1 MVEDLGIRR
10 KNIKLTVSNLAISRA
25 GTSAF
30 SLMILWITL
39 QLTHVPAIAGL
50 ADGMFTLPL
59 FFSFFVGS
67 FVDRSRNKKMVA
79 IIASV
84 LRSVSIFLLFIAV
97 STHVLAVIVFFIFLC
112 VVIMGFTSDISN
124 SVRAIWVKVFLKD
137 EEYQRGSAWMMG
149 IGSLAEMAGF
159 IASGIFIYI
168 GFLRGISAL
177 FVVLATSS
185 VPIIFIIQKPDQ
197 RERQSVK
204 SDMKEGL
211 KFLKETKIMQQMI
224 FLMIIANLAVA
235 MMGIAFT
242 VLVEEIFK
250 LNSVYFS
257 IVFIL
262 VSLGIVLG
270 SMPGSKV
277 KGKLG
282 VIIIPLLIVTGAMFV
297 SIAFLHSIY
306 LTYIPV
312 VVIGFCVGMIN
323 PPAESVMIK
332 RIPEEMMARSM
343 GIVNTM
349 AISVT
354 FFSGTIGGLIIQFTS
369 IFDLF
374 LIIGSLVILSGLG
387 ILFMKELRDSPVK

>member
-1 MVEDLGIRR
+1 MVEDLGTRR
-10 KNIKLTVSNLAISRA
+10 KNFKLTVSNLAISRA

-185 VPIIFIIQKPDQ
+185 IPIIFIIQKPDQ

-250 LNSVYFS
+250 LNSVYLS

>member
-1 MVEDLGIRR
+1 MIEDSEARR
-10 KNIKLTVSNLAISRA
+10 KNFKLTVSNLAISRA

-39 QLTHVPAIAGL
+39 QLTHIPAIAGL

-79 IIASV
+79 IIASIF
-84 LRSVSIFLLFIAV
+84 RSVSIFLLFIAV
-97 STHVLAVIVFFIFLC
+97 STRVLVVIVFFVFLC

-137 EEYQRGSAWMMG
+137 EEYQKGSAWMMG

-177 FVVLATSS
+177 FVVLVASII
-185 VPIIFIIQKPDQ
+185 PIIFIVQKPDR

-211 KFLKETKIMQQMI
+211 KFLKETKILQQMI

-250 LNSVYFS
+250 LSSVYFS
-257 IVFIL
+257 IVFVL

-282 VIIIPLLIVTGAMFV
+282 VIIIPLLAVTGAMFV

-332 RIPEEMMARSM
+332 RIPEEMMARTI

-349 AISVT
+349 GVSVT

-369 IFDLF
+369 IFYLF
-374 LIIGSLVILSGLG
+374 LIIGALVILSGLG
-387 ILFMKELRDSPVK
+387 IFFMKELRDSPVK

>member
-1 MVEDLGIRR
+1 MIEDLVTRR
-10 KNIKLTVSNLAISRA
+10 KNFKLTVSNLAISRV

-39 QLTHVPAIAGL
+39 QLTHIPAIAGL

-124 SVRAIWVKVFLKD
+124 SVRAIWEKVFLKE
-137 EEYQRGSAWMMG
+137 EEYQKGSAWMMG

-159 IASGIFIYI
+159 ITSGIFIYI

-177 FVVLATSS
+177 FVVLAASII
-185 VPIIFIIQKPDQ
+185 PIIFIIQKPDQ

-211 KFLKETKIMQQMI
+211 KFLKETKILQQMI

-257 IVFIL
+257 IVFVL

-270 SMPGSKV
+270 SIPGSKV

-282 VIIIPLLIVTGAMFV
+282 VIIIPLLIVTGAMFA

-312 VVIGFCVGMIN
+312 VIIGFCVGMIN
-323 PPAESVMIK
+323 PPAESVLIK
-332 RIPEEMMARSM
+332 RIPEEMMARTI

-349 AISVT
+349 GVSVT

-369 IFDLF
+369 IFYLF
-374 LIIGSLVILSGLG
+374 LIIGALVILSGFG
-387 ILFMKELRDSPVK
+387 IVFMKELRDSPVK

>member
-10 KNIKLTVSNLAISRA
+10 KNFKLTVSNLAISRA

>member
-1 MVEDLGIRR
+1 MVEDLGIRK
-10 KNIKLTVSNLAISRA
+10 KNFKLTVSNLAISRA

-79 IIASV
+79 IIASI

-137 EEYQRGSAWMMG
+137 EEYQKGSAWMMG

-168 GFLRGISAL
+168 GFLKGISAL

-185 VPIIFIIQKPDQ
+185 IPIIFIIQKPDQ

-369 IFDLF
+369 TFDLF

>member
-1 MVEDLGIRR
+1 
-10 KNIKLTVSNLAISRA
+10 
-25 GTSAF
+25 
-30 SLMILWITL
+30 
-39 QLTHVPAIAGL
+39 
-50 ADGMFTLPL
+50 
-59 FFSFFVGS
+59 
-67 FVDRSRNKKMVA
+67 
-79 IIASV
+79 
-84 LRSVSIFLLFIAV
+84 
-97 STHVLAVIVFFIFLC
+97 
-112 VVIMGFTSDISN
+112 
-124 SVRAIWVKVFLKD
+124 
-137 EEYQRGSAWMMG
+137 MMG

-177 FVVLATSS
+177 FVVLVASII
-185 VPIIFIIQKPDQ
+185 PIIFIVQKPDR

-211 KFLKETKIMQQMI
+211 KFLKETKILQQMI

-250 LNSVYFS
+250 LSSVYFS
-257 IVFIL
+257 IVFVL

-282 VIIIPLLIVTGAMFV
+282 VIIIPLLAVTGAMFV

-323 PPAESVMIK
+323 PPAESVLIK

-374 LIIGSLVILSGLG
+374 LIIGSLVILSGFG
-387 ILFMKELRDSPVK
+387 MLFMKELRDSPVK

>member
-1 MVEDLGIRR
+1 MVEDLGTRR
-10 KNIKLTVSNLAISRA
+10 KNFKLTVSNLAISRA

-185 VPIIFIIQKPDQ
+185 IPIIFIIQKPDQ

>member
-1 MVEDLGIRR
+1 MIEDLGTRR
-10 KNIKLTVSNLAISRA
+10 KNFKLTVSNLAISRV

-39 QLTHVPAIAGL
+39 QLTHIPAIAGL

-124 SVRAIWVKVFLKD
+124 SVRAIWEKVFLKE
-137 EEYQRGSAWMMG
+137 EEYQKGSAWMMG
-149 IGSLAEMAGF
+149 IGSLAEMVGF

-177 FVVLATSS
+177 FVVLAASII
-185 VPIIFIIQKPDQ
+185 PIIFIIQKPDQ

-211 KFLKETKIMQQMI
+211 KFLKETKILQQMI

-257 IVFIL
+257 IVFVL

-270 SMPGSKV
+270 SIPGSKV

-282 VIIIPLLIVTGAMFV
+282 VIIIPLLIVTGAMFA

-323 PPAESVMIK
+323 PPAESVLIK
-332 RIPEEMMARSM
+332 RIPEEMMARTI

-349 AISVT
+349 GVSVT

-369 IFDLF
+369 IFYLF
-374 LIIGSLVILSGLG
+374 LIIGALVILSGLG
-387 ILFMKELRDSPVK
+387 IFFMKELRDSPVK

>member
-10 KNIKLTVSNLAISRA
+10 KNFKLTVSNLAISRA

-112 VVIMGFTSDISN
+112 VVIMGFTSDISS

-137 EEYQRGSAWMMG
+137 EEYQRGSASMMG
-149 IGSLAEMAGF
+149 IGSLAEMVGF

-177 FVVLATSS
+177 FVVLAASII
-185 VPIIFIIQKPDQ
+185 PIIFIIQKPDQ

-282 VIIIPLLIVTGAMFV
+282 VIIIPLLIVTGAMFA

-323 PPAESVMIK
+323 PPAESVLIK

-374 LIIGSLVILSGLG
+374 LIIGSLVILSGFG
-387 ILFMKELRDSPVK
+387 MLFMKELRDSPVK

>member
-1 MVEDLGIRR
+1 MVEDLGIRK
-10 KNIKLTVSNLAISRA
+10 KNFKLTVSNLAISRA

-168 GFLRGISAL
+168 GFLKGISAL

-185 VPIIFIIQKPDQ
+185 IPIIFIIQKPDQ

>member
-1 MVEDLGIRR
+1 MIEDSEARR
-10 KNIKLTVSNLAISRA
+10 KNFKLTVSNLEISRA

-39 QLTHVPAIAGL
+39 QLTHIPAIAGL

-79 IIASV
+79 IIASIF
-84 LRSVSIFLLFIAV
+84 RSVSIFLLFIAV
-97 STHVLAVIVFFIFLC
+97 STRVLVVIVFFVFLC

-137 EEYQRGSAWMMG
+137 EEYQKGSAWMMG

-177 FVVLATSS
+177 FVVLVASII
-185 VPIIFIIQKPDQ
+185 PIIFIVQKPDR

-211 KFLKETKIMQQMI
+211 KFLKETKILQQMI

-250 LNSVYFS
+250 LSSVYFS
-257 IVFIL
+257 IVFVL

-282 VIIIPLLIVTGAMFV
+282 VIIIPLLAVTGAMFV

-323 PPAESVMIK
+323 PPAESVLIK

-374 LIIGSLVILSGLG
+374 LIIGSLVILSGFG
-387 ILFMKELRDSPVK
+387 MLFMKELRDSPVK

>member
-1 MVEDLGIRR
+1 
-10 KNIKLTVSNLAISRA
+10 
-25 GTSAF
+25 
-30 SLMILWITL
+30 MI
-39 QLTHVPAIAGL
+39 GL
-50 ADGMFTLPL
+50 EI
-59 FFSFFVGS
+59 
-67 FVDRSRNKKMVA
+67 KKMVA
-79 IIASV
+79 IIASIF
-84 LRSVSIFLLFIAV
+84 RSVSIFLLFIAV
-97 STHVLAVIVFFIFLC
+97 STRVLVVIVFFVFLC

-137 EEYQRGSAWMMG
+137 EEYQKGSAWMMG

-177 FVVLATSS
+177 FVVLVASII
-185 VPIIFIIQKPDQ
+185 PIIFIVQKPDR

-211 KFLKETKIMQQMI
+211 KFLKETKILQQMI

-250 LNSVYFS
+250 LSSVYFS
-257 IVFIL
+257 IVFVL

-282 VIIIPLLIVTGAMFV
+282 VIIIPLLAVTGAMFV

-323 PPAESVMIK
+323 PPAESVLIK

-374 LIIGSLVILSGLG
+374 LIIGSLVILSGFG
-387 ILFMKELRDSPVK
+387 MLFMKELRDSPVK

>member
-1 MVEDLGIRR
+1 MEEGSETRR
-10 KNIKLTVSNLAISRA
+10 KNFKLTVSNLAISRA

-39 QLTHVPAIAGL
+39 QLTHIPAIAGL

-67 FVDRSRNKKMVA
+67 FIDRACDKKMIA
-79 IIASV
+79 IIASII
-84 LRSVSIFLLFIAV
+84 RSISIFLLFIAV
-97 STHVLAVIVFFIFLC
+97 STHILAVIVFFIFLC

-137 EEYQRGSAWMMG
+137 EEYQKGSAWMMG

-168 GFLRGISAL
+168 GFLKGISAL
-177 FVVLATSS
+177 FVVLTASS

-204 SDMKEGL
+204 NDMKKGL

-250 LNSVYFS
+250 LNAIYFS

-270 SMPGSKV
+270 SMPGSRV

-282 VIIIPLLIVTGAMFV
+282 FIIIPLLLVTGAMFV

-312 VVIGFCVGMIN
+312 LVIGFCVGMIN
-323 PPAESVMIK
+323 PPAESVLIK

-343 GIVNTM
+343 GMVNTM

-369 IFDLF
+369 IFYLF
-374 LIIGSLVILSGLG
+374 LIIGSLVTLSGFG
-387 ILFMKELRDSPVK
+387 IFFMKELRDAPVK

>member
-10 KNIKLTVSNLAISRA
+10 KNFKQTVSNLAISRA

>member
-1 MVEDLGIRR
+1 MEEGSETRR
-10 KNIKLTVSNLAISRA
+10 KNFKLTVSNLAISRA

-39 QLTHVPAIAGL
+39 QLTHIPAIAGL

-67 FVDRSRNKKMVA
+67 FIDRSRDKKLIA
-79 IIASV
+79 IIASII
-84 LRSVSIFLLFIAV
+84 RSISIFLLFIAV
-97 STHVLAVIVFFIFLC
+97 STHILAVIVFFIFLC

-137 EEYQRGSAWMMG
+137 EEYQKGSAWMMG

-168 GFLRGISAL
+168 GFLKGISAL
-177 FVVLATSS
+177 FVVLVASC

-204 SDMKEGL
+204 NDMKKGL

-250 LNSVYFS
+250 LNAIYFS

-270 SMPGSKV
+270 SMPGSRV

-282 VIIIPLLIVTGAMFV
+282 FIIIPLLLVTGAMFV
-297 SIAFLHSIY
+297 SIAFLRSIY

-312 VVIGFCVGMIN
+312 LVIGFCVGMIN
-323 PPAESVMIK
+323 PPTESVLIK

-343 GIVNTM
+343 GMVNTM

-369 IFDLF
+369 IFYLF
-374 LIIGSLVILSGLG
+374 LIIGSLVILSGFG
-387 ILFMKELRDSPVK
+387 IFFMKELRDAPVK